1 MGTIKK
7 IKLIVTDFI
16 RKYNNNNT
24 MAFSQL
30 KAINFN
36 VLKNGVGVALKRN
49 FGASSVALNGDPI
62 QNLFLS
68 KLNEY
73 KEKASGLTEGELVDP
88 TPEIEE
94 ARQFDMDN
102 LTKRYGGENMDEFPR
117 LCVFRS
123 NNQCI

>member
-7 IKLIVTDFI
+7 IKLLVTDFI

-102 LTKRYGGENMDEFPR
+102 LTKRYGGENMDEFPT
-117 LCVFRS
+117 FS
-123 NNQCI
+123 FEK